1 MVMQGREL
9 NPSDIEGICGL
20 IQAHPEWNRTRLS
33 RELCALWDWRN
44 AAGRPKDMAARTL
57 LLKLDRA
64 GCTRCPHGGGLGQC
78 APQSPHCARLAPE
91 DSVPEQTPEVY
102 PRLDFAMPVL
112 AVAFVLFLFSQV
124 LALRQTAS
132 ALAWLLEN
140 LDRQAGALQSV
151 RSDAAGLL
159 KQRQGLVE
167 ETQRLS
173 NSYNSLFTELMQ
185 LAQTDKDARSV
196 VEKFNIKNSAP
207 AKNPT
212 SEKK

>member
-1 MVMQGREL
+1 MEPDLDTAKPIPVR
-9 NPSDIEGICGL
+9 
-20 IQAHPEWNRTRLS
+20 RKTR
-33 RELCALWDWRN
+33 A
-44 AAGRPKDMAARTL
+44 RPPKVVPNEEIIDF
-57 LLKLDRA
+57 
-64 GCTRCPHGGGLGQC
+64 
-78 APQSPHCARLAPE
+78 SE
-91 DSVPEQTPEVY
+91 DSVPERTPEVY

-124 LALRQTAS
+124 LALRQTGS
-132 ALAWLLEN
+132 ALAWRLEN
-140 LDRQAGALQSV
+140 LNRQAVALQSV

>member
-1 MVMQGREL
+1 
-9 NPSDIEGICGL
+9 
-20 IQAHPEWNRTRLS
+20 
-33 RELCALWDWRN
+33 
-44 AAGRPKDMAARTL
+44 
-57 LLKLDRA
+57 
-64 GCTRCPHGGGLGQC
+64 
-78 APQSPHCARLAPE
+78 
-91 DSVPEQTPEVY
+91 
-102 PRLDFAMPVL
+102 MPVL

-132 ALAWLLEN
+132 ALAWRLEN